1 MQPLAPFLCRFLR
14 TVPVPGRYLEP
25 ILKMTRVSGKAIVS
39 PILATDRWR
48 SFMVLI
54 DNLEDPI
61 EKHIYYQGYFE
72 WKETQFVRKCLDE
85 GDIVFDVGANIGWYT
100 LLAASLVKNTGK
112 VFAFEPLPESRRR
125 LNENCLLNKLENV
138 EIFGFAVGKAHG
150 EALIYSGP
158 PKDVGGASL
167 FRGDSETYDQHTV
180 QVRPLDEVIEQHKI
194 RRAKLCKIDI
204 EGSEIDALE
213 GMKGALK
220 NKVFKFILIE
230 INAVALERAGY
241 RPEDLVSRIRTAGYS
256 IRNIQCPQIDVS
268 VTGVEPFGN
277 YVCVG

>member
-1 MQPLAPFLCRFLR
+1 
-14 TVPVPGRYLEP
+14 
-25 ILKMTRVSGKAIVS
+25 MTRLSGKAIVS

-138 EIFGFAVGKAHG
+138 EIFGFAVGKAQG
-150 EALIYSGP
+150 
-158 PKDVGGASL
+158 
-167 FRGDSETYDQHTV
+167 
-180 QVRPLDEVIEQHKI
+180 
-194 RRAKLCKIDI
+194 
-204 EGSEIDALE
+204 
-213 GMKGALK
+213 
-220 NKVFKFILIE
+220 
-230 INAVALERAGY
+230 
-241 RPEDLVSRIRTAGYS
+241 
-256 IRNIQCPQIDVS
+256 
-268 VTGVEPFGN
+268 
-277 YVCVG
+277 